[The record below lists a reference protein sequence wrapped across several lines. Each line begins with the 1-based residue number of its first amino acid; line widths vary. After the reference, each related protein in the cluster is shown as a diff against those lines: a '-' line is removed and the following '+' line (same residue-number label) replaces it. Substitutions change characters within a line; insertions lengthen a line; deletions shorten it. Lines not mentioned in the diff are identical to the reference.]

1 MGAYNLIR
9 GQHCCESEL
18 LLKKI
23 LRGEWGYDGTVIS
36 DWGGAHHTVPA
47 GKSALDIDMSVT
59 PDFDEYVM
67 ANPLLEA
74 VRNGEVDEADID
86 EKIRHILL
94 LMLRIRL
101 NPRAF
106 QMYDVNQAAWVKV
119 PGTYEVLA
127 GSSSADIRQSVKITV
142 S

>member
-1 MGAYNLIR
+1 
-9 GQHCCESEL
+9 
-18 LLKKI
+18 
-23 LRGEWGYDGTVIS
+23 
-36 DWGGAHHTVPA
+36 
-47 GKSALDIDMSVT
+47 MSVT